1 MWTSQKQNKTY
12 QSFRFYCD
20 SEKAD
25 FNPLRKTF
33 KNILGNSWK
42 ISISS
47 STVHETTLPKH
58 PLICG

>member
-1 MWTSQKQNKTY
+1 MKVEGPENNKTY
-12 QSFRFYCD
+12 QNLRFYSD

-33 KNILGNSWK
+33 TNILGNSWE
-42 ISISS
+42 ISMSS

-58 PLICG
+58 PLI